1 MDVSNALR
9 AQDQSRCELL
19 TLQAQLEDGGVL
31 SVSAASPSAS
41 TSGVRAPNGANRV
54 RVFAEDQ
61 SGLGTLGGTVTF
73 LVTCDNFRTGSDG
86 VTQAVRTMS
95 ITGGA
100 VAVANQVT
108 LPPGVTSV
116 RAEVERTSGDGT
128 VVVVFAFWRER

>member
-9 AQDQSRCELL
+9 AQDPSRYELL
-19 TLQAQLEDGGVL
+19 TLQSQLEDGGTL
-31 SVSAASPSAS
+31 SVSAASPLAS
-41 TSGVRAPNGANRV
+41 TSGVRSPNGANRV

-73 LVTCDNFRTGSDG
+73 LVTCDNFPTGNGG
-86 VTQAVRTMS
+86 VTQAVRTMA
-95 ITGGA
+95 ITSGTVGL
-100 VAVANQVT
+100 ANPVT

-116 RAEVERTSGDGT
+116 RAEVERTAGDGT